1 MNVRY
6 KTFANRTNQDIKF
19 DQLLMTMPLAA
30 RPSSTNTNFAEPA
43 IGKSPEFTQLSPR
56 KRVNVVSFTPGSD
69 DRELITKSPEK
80 PTPTT
85 GELRSQQTS
94 ELFHSDSTSQ
104 LHSVT
109 IKTSPNLSF
118 GEPSLRAGSFH
129 PISGTRSCMPTN
141 VVPCSAYNIT
151 YNPKTTLTGTVIST
165 ARMSNPITHRSHN
178 TGGIRIVSAC
188 PSASIIPDIHD
199 PTAIDSGRPKP
210 ITKPI
215 MSTSVSPTVVTRTR
229 STTVLYPQSS
239 AINASALHSNC
250 SDARPSTLAVL
261 NDTVNKPF
269 VLRRSSTTP
278 ANQSVGLTKEQEDT
292 DCKRPAAR
300 SLLCGKKKRAAYNP
314 RPWQQEADPEDSS
327 PTKQPKINMTRLT
340 LNHHYPVTTST
351 TSNSGHTT
359 PDPSDSYP
367 DQTKSL
373 VCPPDFEFPDSD
385 GEEDKTKIPTAISR
399 TKLPR
404 LTSLIGG
411 QHVTQTMKPTS
422 TSPVSTIS
430 PAQPSPSEF
439 ALDGCD
445 ERNANEEEEEEEE
458 EELED
463 VKPWFCPTNRRQLD
477 KPKNNKPTLTTENR
491 VQRTQKPLFTV
502 VQKVSEAHVCQER
515 GETQHLLD
523 DVDYLVAGLGDFNQ
537 PNTRAL
543 SVLTLANK
551 CLNTSFRYLVHA
563 HGLVKRIC
571 ANLHDA
577 HKDYTLAL
585 TSAGLFFIL
594 SRDRDPNVF
603 DADSLPVM
611 IKLLHAPDSI
621 TVEIGAGGSSQLAS
635 RANKEA
641 ERVRTRVR
649 QLLEGLQ
656 RQQSS
661 RHGTC
666 AGQNQSSG
674 GNGVTSISTMK
685 RPVLISSASAPA
697 SLTSASLTAGTA
709 GLNTRHLQMTRQLTA
724 ADLVLESIL
733 NLGTRK
739 AADWFKAELRL
750 GGGLDRVADAAVDA
764 VDYLADLDPAS
775 RQRRGR
781 RPNSVWRSSANPTG
795 LDGFALDKLRRVC
808 HYTKLLENMT
818 YMNSDNQTYLVRYRD
833 RLLVNRFV
841 CCIRLCASH
850 LPKQSLVTANATVP
864 TSNCNTTLTPS
875 GGSLTVGPQSAI
887 GKISAGHLQ
896 DQSILVDCI
905 LGIFRFL
912 VNVSHNEFA
921 GDRLGGCP
929 GLLETILE
937 CVLHLPPRMPQ
948 NKRFDLLV
956 LTLCLLVNMCEHCP
970 ENRTRLVH
978 LDIPKPRAASA
989 DGTSDGDDDE
999 DEDEEEDED
1008 QDAKPTDNHTE
1019 RANGLTKRLPWSSAL
1034 DELVGLFLVREEQA
1048 RNHDFER
1055 DDEDAAAAAAER
1067 RRREQIESATANQ
1080 LDVAGFGRA
1089 THVEEA
1095 GLKWRLI
1102 EDRKATG
1109 MFGARGN
1116 RVLGGR
1122 DRKRSRSRARQKCRE
1137 AHRRGLAQVKLAEMD
1152 KDEGEESSED
1162 DDEEEEEGEEASDLD
1177 ISFGDDDEAEEEEDD
1192 DDDDDSVA
1200 SGADVEFVA
1209 DTQEEQEKLAERM
1222 SQAQQHMEDSV
1233 VAAYVALLLGCILQ
1247 SSRRYAEKIRTKLPD
1262 GQFRPLAIMLA
1273 KLLSF
1278 LSLTKGVGSSGSE
1291 TILRIVRILESQ
1303 DNNISNQNKNTD
1315 ADCPLPSRNGESV

>member
-1 MNVRY
+1 
-6 KTFANRTNQDIKF
+6 
-19 DQLLMTMPLAA
+19 MTMPLAA
-30 RPSSTNTNFAEPA
+30 RPSSASTSFAEPT
-43 IGKSPEFTQLSPR
+43 IGKSSEFTQLSPR

-80 PTPTT
+80 PTPTM

-94 ELFHSDSTSQ
+94 ELYHSDSIPQ

-109 IKTSPNLSF
+109 IKTSSNLSF
-118 GEPSLRAGSFH
+118 GEPPLRGSSLH
-129 PISGTRSCMPTN
+129 PISGTRSCMSTN

-151 YNPKTTLTGTVIST
+151 YNPKTTLTGTVIGT
-165 ARMSNPITHRSHN
+165 ARISNSITPRSHN
-178 TGGIRIVSAC
+178 TGGIRIVSTC
-188 PSASIIPDIHD
+188 PSGSAISDTHD
-199 PTAIDSGRPKP
+199 PTAIDSGRSKS

-215 MSTSVSPTVVTRTR
+215 IPASVPPTVVTRTR
-229 STTVLYPQSS
+229 STTVIYPQPN
-239 AINASALHSNC
+239 AISTSMLHSNC
-250 SDARPSTLAVL
+250 SDARPTTLAVL

-278 ANQSVGLTKEQEDT
+278 ANQSVGLITEQEDT
-292 DCKRPAAR
+292 DCKRPAVR

-340 LNHHYPVTTST
+340 LNHNCPVTTST
-351 TSNSGHTT
+351 TGNSDHTT
-359 PDPSDSYP
+359 PDPSDSCP

-385 GEEDKTKIPTAISR
+385 GEEDKTKIPTAMSR

-404 LTSLIGG
+404 LTSLIGA
-411 QHVTQTMKPTS
+411 QHVTQAVKPAS
-422 TSPVSTIS
+422 TSPTSAIS
-430 PAQPSPSEF
+430 PVQPSPSEF
-439 ALDGCD
+439 ARDECD
-445 ERNANEEEEEEEE
+445 ERDTNEEEEEEEE
-458 EELED
+458 EELDD

-477 KPKNNKPTLTTENR
+477 KPKTNKPTSITENR
-491 VQRTQKPLFTV
+491 VQRAQKPLYTV

-523 DVDYLVAGLGDFNQ
+523 DVDYLVAGLGDLNQ

-563 HGLVKRIC
+563 HGLIKRIC

-621 TVEIGAGGSSQLAS
+621 TVDVGAGGGS

-661 RHGTC
+661 RYGTC

-674 GNGVTSISTMK
+674 GNGVTSNSTVK
-685 RPVLISSASAPA
+685 RPVLISSASSPA

-850 LPKQSLVTANATVP
+850 LPKQSLIIANATVP
-864 TSNCNTTLTPS
+864 TSNCNTTVTSS
-875 GGSLTVGPQSAI
+875 GGSLTVAPQSVI
-887 GKISAGHLQ
+887 GQPSAGHLQ

-1008 QDAKPTDNHTE
+1008 QEAKSTDNHAE
-1019 RANGLTKRLPWSSAL
+1019 RTNGLTKRLPWSSAL
-1034 DELVGLFLVREEQA
+1034 DELIGLFLVREEQA

-1067 RRREQIESATANQ
+1067 RRREQMESATVNQ

-1109 MFGARGN
+1109 MFGARGG
-1116 RVLGGR
+1116 RVLG
-1122 DRKRSRSRARQKCRE
+1122 DRKRSRGRTRQKCRE
-1137 AHRRGLAQVKLAEMD
+1137 ARRRGLAQVKLEEID

-1162 DDEEEEEGEEASDLD
+1162 DDEEEEEGDEASDLD
-1177 ISFGDDDEAEEEEDD
+1177 VSFGDDDEAGEEEDD
-1192 DDDDDSVA
+1192 DDDESVA

-1303 DNNISNQNKNTD
+1303 DNNSNQNRNTD

>member
-1 MNVRY
+1 
-6 KTFANRTNQDIKF
+6 
-19 DQLLMTMPLAA
+19 MTMPLAA
-30 RPSSTNTNFAEPA
+30 RPSSTSTNFAEPA
-43 IGKSPEFTQLSPR
+43 IGKSSEFTQLSPR

-69 DRELITKSPEK
+69 DREVITKSPEK
-80 PTPTT
+80 PTSTM
-85 GELRSQQTS
+85 GELRPQQAS
-94 ELFHSDSTSQ
+94 ELYHSDSTSQ
-104 LHSVT
+104 LHSVS
-109 IKTSPNLSF
+109 IKTSSNLSF

-141 VVPCSAYNIT
+141 IVPCSAYNIT

-165 ARMSNPITHRSHN
+165 ARMSNPITHRAHN

-188 PSASIIPDIHD
+188 SSASAISDIHD
-199 PTAIDSGRPKP
+199 ATAIDSGRPKS
-210 ITKPI
+210 ITRPI
-215 MSTSVSPTVVTRTR
+215 MSTSVSPTVMTRTR
-229 STTVLYPQSS
+229 STTVLYPQPS
-239 AINASALHSNC
+239 ALNASALHSNC
-250 SDARPSTLAVL
+250 SDARPTTLAVL

-278 ANQSVGLTKEQEDT
+278 ANQSIGLTKEQEDT
-292 DCKRPAAR
+292 DCKRPVAR

-327 PTKQPKINMTRLT
+327 PTKQPKISMTGLT

-404 LTSLIGG
+404 LTSLIGAH
-411 QHVTQTMKPTS
+411 HVTQAVKPTS
-422 TSPVSTIS
+422 TSPISSIS

-445 ERNANEEEEEEEE
+445 EHTINEEEEEEEE

-477 KPKNNKPTLTTENR
+477 KPKTNKPTSTTGNR
-491 VQRTQKPLFTV
+491 VQRAQKPLFTV
-502 VQKVSEAHVCQER
+502 VQKVNEAHVCQER

-523 DVDYLVAGLGDFNQ
+523 DVDYLVAGLGDLNQ

-543 SVLTLANK
+543 SNYGAVVP
-551 CLNTSFRYLVHA
+551 LNGLPRNIALPYL
-563 HGLVKRIC
+563 
-571 ANLHDA
+571 
-577 HKDYTLAL
+577 
-585 TSAGLFFIL
+585 
-594 SRDRDPNVF
+594 
-603 DADSLPVM
+603 
-611 IKLLHAPDSI
+611 
-621 TVEIGAGGSSQLAS
+621 
-635 RANKEA
+635 
-641 ERVRTRVR
+641 
-649 QLLEGLQ
+649 
-656 RQQSS
+656 
-661 RHGTC
+661 
-666 AGQNQSSG
+666 
-674 GNGVTSISTMK
+674 
-685 RPVLISSASAPA
+685 
-697 SLTSASLTAGTA
+697 
-709 GLNTRHLQMTRQLTA
+709 A

-775 RQRRGR
+775 RHRRGR

-850 LPKQSLVTANATVP
+850 LPKQSLITANATLP
-864 TSNCNTTLTPS
+864 TSNCNTTVTSS
-875 GGSLTVGPQSAI
+875 GGSLTQSAI
-887 GKISAGHLQ
+887 GQPSAGHLQ

-1109 MFGARGN
+1109 MFGARGS
-1116 RVLGGR
+1116 RLLGGR
-1122 DRKRSRSRARQKCRE
+1122 DRKRARSRARQKCRE
-1137 AHRRGLAQVKLAEMD
+1137 ARRRGLAQVKLAEMD

-1162 DDEEEEEGEEASDLD
+1162 DDEEEEEVEEASDLD
-1177 ISFGDDDEAEEEEDD
+1177 VSFGDDDEAEEEEDD

-1303 DNNISNQNKNTD
+1303 DNNNSNQNKNTD